1 MNFFGWGQYCTLFY
15 LLISCFLHTFRYV
28 ESNPQYAESS
38 VYLLKFRQLQ
48 VSDWCQQCK
57 KIDFVNGKCKCGRF
71 VTCSKWWQSFCAF
84 NSLEPWAWFE
94 LMCFLSWK
102 MLHLRWSIRI
112 YIKRSSCVCTQAHTC
127 FSVNMNLCDFVVYLW
142 TSSGSACNPEHWRQQ
157 NIYFR
162 GCRGICNLCQIQSS
176 LNWGSSIFLF
186 VLLSWHEDVMHVEFL
201 TTDNLSK
208 Q

>member
-1 MNFFGWGQYCTLFY
+1 VIDASNVKRLILWMENVSVEG
-15 LLISCFLHTFRYV
+15 LLPVPNDDKVFVLLTVSSPGHD
-28 ESNPQYAESS
+28 SNS
-38 VYLLKFRQLQ
+38 
-48 VSDWCQQCK
+48 
-57 KIDFVNGKCKCGRF
+57 
-71 VTCSKWWQSFCAF
+71 CAF
-84 NSLEPWAWFE
+84 CPEK
-94 LMCFLSWK
+94 CFISGEVSVFTSK
-102 MLHLRWSIRI
+102 DLHVCAQ
-112 YIKRSSCVCTQAHTC
+112 KRTC

-186 VLLSWHEDVMHVEFL
+186 VLLSWHEDVMHVECL
-201 TTDNLSK
+201 TTDSLSK